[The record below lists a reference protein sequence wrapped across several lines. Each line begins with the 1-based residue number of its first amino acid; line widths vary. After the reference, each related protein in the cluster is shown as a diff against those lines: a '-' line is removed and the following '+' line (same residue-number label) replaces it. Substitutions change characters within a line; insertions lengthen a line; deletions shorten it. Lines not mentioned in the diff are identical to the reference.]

1 MIDCGKSLG
10 LGCSRKFFIILRQLH
25 EGQQGQAKHS
35 GSLSGSF
42 PISNGVEQGCILA
55 SILLSIFFSMMARA
69 AKQDLSD
76 GIYIRFRKDAGLSSL
91 RRLLKET
98 KTTAELVTN

>member
-1 MIDCGKSLG
+1 M
-10 LGCSRKFFIILRQLH
+10 
-25 EGQQGQAKHS
+25 KHNV
-35 GSLSGSF
+35 SLSDSF
-42 PISNGVEQGCILA
+42 NKCMKQGCVLA
-55 SILLSIFFSMMARA
+55 PILLSIFFSMMARA